1 MSDYDSESIVT
12 VSIADADLPTVDLDL
27 GYHMLDMSDDVI
39 TINTDS
45 TGKVWDPSWD
55 IVGNPLDFTLGKP
68 TITIGDYSLTEEKL
82 ERLEA
87 LLDVLDDDPDF
98 KEKISNQIAFNRL
111 KK

>member
-1 MSDYDSESIVT
+1 MADYDSESIVT
-12 VSIADADLPTVDLDL
+12 VSIADVDLPTVDLDL
-27 GYHMLDMSDDVI
+27 SDHMLDMPGDTI

-45 TGKVWDPSWD
+45 TGQVWNPSWD
-55 IVGNPLDFTLGKP
+55 IVGTTADFTLQEP
-68 TITIGDYSLTEEKL
+68 AITLGGYSLTEEKL

-87 LLDVLDDDPDF
+87 LLDVLDDDPEF